1 MKLPSLST
9 LLTGAIALAV
19 VVGLGIFLF
28 GGEDEKTATLSFDR
42 AISVYEGSD
51 VRVLG
56 VPVGKVVSV
65 EPSGTTVKV
74 DITYPASVKIPQDA
88 TGVIVTPAIVGDRF
102 IQMIPAYDGS
112 GPLLADGAKLGVD
125 RTAEP
130 LELDEVYQGIDDLLV
145 AIGPQGAN
153 KDGALSDLLS
163 STADNLAGNGQAL
176 NDTIT
181 NFSQLTSTLDGNKDA
196 LFNTVTQVQRFVKIL
211 ADNDQTVRQFND
223 SLASAA
229 DLLEGERDDLAA
241 ALDNLGTALVE
252 VRRFVND
259 NSGTLSRNITD
270 LKKLTQ
276 ILVNEKD
283 SLNSILTDAP
293 LALNNL
299 YLVYN
304 PSAGT
309 LDTRANLGQPFE
321 MLLENPVQGLCG
333 IVREQPGGKR
343 LCNQI
348 EGPLSDITDA
358 LPISDLADLAPRA
371 GVATDA
377 QSSQFG
383 DASLAGILGGGQ

>member
-223 SLASAA
+223 SLAAAA

-241 ALDNLGTALVE
+241 SLKNLGTALVE
-252 VRRFVND
+252 VRRFIDD
-259 NSGTLSRNITD
+259 NRGTLSRNITD
-270 LKKLTQ
+270 LQKLTK

-283 SLNSILTDAP
+283 SLDSILTDAP

-309 LDTRANLGQPFE
+309 LDTRVNIAQGFG
-321 MLLENPVQGLCG
+321 LLEENPAKFLCA
-333 IVREQPGGKR
+333 ILREQPGGKQA
-343 LCNQI
+343 CNSI
-348 EGPLSDITDA
+348 EGPLNELTSNSPLDLGDI
-358 LPISDLADLAPRA
+358 APRA
-371 GVATDA
+371 GLGAEPR
-377 QSSQFG
+377 SSQYG
-383 DASLAGILGGGQ
+383 DASLAGILGGDQ